1 MKIAS
6 SSARLAVFVLGVAA
20 LVTVRPSG
28 LLAQAAHAHAG
39 TGAVVVGV
47 TPSQEQAKGGALV
60 RTVREATE
68 RFQDV
73 EVAKSEGYALQFGC
87 VSGSD
92 SGAMGMHFVNG
103 KLVGDG
109 ELDPTKP
116 EIVIYEPQPNGQLK
130 LIGADFL
137 VLADAWNAK
146 HAGPPE
152 MMGQLFHLF
161 EAPNRFGLPAFYTL
175 HVWAWKESPT
185 GSFVNWHQN
194 VSCNAFSG
202 KQQ

>member
-6 SSARLAVFVLGVAA
+6 SSARLAVFVLGAAA
-20 LVTVRPSG
+20 LVTLRPSG
-28 LLAQAAHAHAG
+28 LQAQAAHAH
-39 TGAVVVGV
+39 TGAGAVAVAEA
-47 TPSQEQAKGGALV
+47 TPRQEGKGGALV

-73 EVAKSEGYALQFGC
+73 EVAKAEGYVLQFGC

-92 SGAMGMHFVNG
+92 AGAMGMHFVNG

-146 HAGPPE
+146 HAAPPE

-194 VSCNAFSG
+194 VSCNAYAG
-202 KQQ
+202 KQ